1 VDAPAVDALLDGY
14 QAVRPLTRAELAV
27 VAGLLPV
34 VHLEYALS
42 EVEYFASVVRSPENA
57 DLAYDG
63 YLIGHARW
71 FTGPDGQALLSHLQ
85 RRADRQPA
93 AP

>member
-1 VDAPAVDALLDGY
+1 
-14 QAVRPLTRAELAV
+14 
-27 VAGLLPV
+27 

-42 EVEYFASVVRSPENA
+42 EVEYFAHVVRSPQNA

-63 YLIGHARW
+63 YLIGHTRW
-71 FTGPDGQALLSHLQ
+71 FARRDGSALLSHLRQ
-85 RRADRQPA
+85 RADRRPA